1 VMSYIV
7 QKGLEILYSDK
18 ESVIRDMV
26 EYSWELVQ
34 EHGVKDLNELFT
46 QVDVSKIKQSY
57 MLPLFLRSFYAY
69 NNNIENWLDVCDK
82 VENEL
87 KLRGEDY
94 KKMMRGNLREPY
106 EDIFGF
112 NLGPKLKQ
120 PSC

>member
-1 VMSYIV
+1 MSYIV

-69 NNNIENWLDVCDK
+69 NNNTENWLDVCDK
-82 VENEL
+82 VEKVCCEL
-87 KLRGEDY
+87 L
-94 KKMMRGNLREPY
+94 
-106 EDIFGF
+106 
-112 NLGPKLKQ
+112 
-120 PSC
+120 

>member
-1 VMSYIV
+1 MTCIV

-18 ESVIRDMV
+18 ESIIEDMV

-34 EHGVKDLNELFT
+34 EYGVEHLNELFT
-46 QVDVSKIKQSY
+46 QVDVSKIRSSY

-69 NNNIENWLDVCDK
+69 NNEIGNWLEVCDK

-87 KLRGEDY
+87 KLRGENY
-94 KKMMRGNLREPY
+94 KKMMRGNLRKPY
-106 EDIFGF
+106 EDVFGF